1 MQTLEEHLA
10 RYWVY
15 WVFPV
20 VMYGRESWIIKKA
33 ERWRTVVLEKTLESP
48 LDSKVIKS
56 VNPKG
61 NQPWIFILKTD
72 AEAEVLILWTPDAK
86 SCLSGID
93 PDAGKD
99 WGQEEKGMKRMRW
112 LGGITDSVDMSLSKL
127 PEIVKDMEAWAA
139 AVHEV
144 TNSQTQ
150 LRDWTTS
157 GWFWMEKWLV
167 REGSLKIILASSNME
182 DNLQRVV
189 LKAESPFRRLLY

>member
-1 MQTLEEHLA
+1 MLSIL
-10 RYWVY
+10 
-15 WVFPV
+15 
-20 VMYGRESWIIKKA
+20 
-33 ERWRTVVLEKTLESP
+33 VLEKTLESP
-48 LDSKVIKS
+48 LDSKKIKP

-61 NQPWIFILKTD
+61 SQLWIFIGKTD
-72 AEAEVLILWTPDAK
+72 AEAETPVLWLPDEK
-86 SCLSGID
+86 SWLLRKPWCWERLKAASG
-93 PDAGKD
+93 
-99 WGQEEKGMKRMRW
+99 WQRMRW

-150 LRDWTTS
+150 LSDWTTS